1 MMKREINTSRT
12 GNHKKR
18 NRSGK
23 KWLWLFLLVVLV
35 GILAGG
41 VLARY
46 RSDNQKQEEM
56 KSSDFHITSD
66 LLEEERVSY
75 DVTDWRSGIDI
86 LLYNYEKENV
96 ALIAGDDIS
105 YTIKVDGKWVCTDP
119 NKGVFKKSKDRTSQ
133 TIHLTPGTDVKNGD
147 TVTITVNTTA
157 PYKKTLSA
165 TFKVVSEGS
174 PSYTVKDQS
183 DGTVLLTILT
193 NDYSG
198 NITVK
203 WQTGQLDPDSTNPD
217 MADWSDAS
225 GQGILKAEDNTTYQL
240 LFFKNITDSFTE
252 RSGMG
257 TEINLTK

>member
-18 NRSGK
+18 NRFGK
-23 KWLWLFLLVVLV
+23 KWLWLFLLLVLV

-46 RSDNQKQEEM
+46 RADNQKQEEM

-66 LLEEERVSY
+66 LLEEEGAFY

-105 YTIKVDGKWVCTDP
+105 YTVNVDGKWVCSDP

-133 TIHLTPGTDVKNGD
+133 TIHLTPGKARKRWDDNTAILPMWGAVAVEICLGGKRQKTGM
-147 TVTITVNTTA
+147 VECHWQSITQA
-157 PYKKTLSA
+157 
-165 TFKVVSEGS
+165 
-174 PSYTVKDQS
+174 S
-183 DGTVLLTILT
+183 DGSRVR
-193 NDYSG
+193 G
-198 NITVK
+198 
-203 WQTGQLDPDSTNPD
+203 TG
-217 MADWSDAS
+217 
-225 GQGILKAEDNTTYQL
+225 
-240 LFFKNITDSFTE
+240 
-252 RSGMG
+252 
-257 TEINLTK
+257 

>member
-23 KWLWLFLLVVLV
+23 KWLWLFLLLVLV
-35 GILAGG
+35 GILAGR

-66 LLEEERVSY
+66 LLEEEGASY

-105 YTIKVDGKWVCTDP
+105 YTITVDGKWVVSDL
-119 NKGVFKKSKDRTSQ
+119 NKGVLKKSADRTSQ
-133 TIHLTPGTDVKNGD
+133 TIHLTPGTDVKKGD

-157 PYKKTLSA
+157 PYKKRALKNFHFFLS
-165 TFKVVSEGS
+165 GS
-174 PSYTVKDQS
+174 FSFIFFQFFFRKSTKK
-183 DGTVLLTILT
+183 LWLT
-193 NDYSG
+193 
-198 NITVK
+198 
-203 WQTGQLDPDSTNPD
+203 P
-217 MADWSDAS
+217 
-225 GQGILKAEDNTTYQL
+225 
-240 LFFKNITDSFTE
+240 
-252 RSGMG
+252 
-257 TEINLTK
+257 